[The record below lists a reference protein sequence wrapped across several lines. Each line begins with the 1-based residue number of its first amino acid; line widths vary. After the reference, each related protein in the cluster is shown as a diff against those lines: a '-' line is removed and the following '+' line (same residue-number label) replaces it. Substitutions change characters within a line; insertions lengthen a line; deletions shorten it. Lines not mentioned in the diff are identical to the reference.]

1 MARVRCALSQSEIQ
15 GSRPVILITIG
26 TIVYPFDR
34 SITWLQTLIEQKIIH
49 EPVLLQHG
57 DTSIEGLDQSLVRAT
72 PWLNRDEMNS
82 AVREASLVIS
92 HAGQGSTRMLADMGA
107 RFVLIPRLKC
117 YGEHV
122 DDHQLYFARSVEK
135 LGVPH
140 CTELPQLKTYLLN
153 PPPPLTGKLFNAP
166 PLVEHLIQQYR

>member
-1 MARVRCALSQSEIQ
+1 M
-15 GSRPVILITIG
+15 ILITIG

-34 SITWLQTLIEQKIIH
+34 SITWLQTLIEQKIIN

-57 DTSIEGLDQSLVRAT
+57 DTSIEGLDQTLVHAT
-72 PWLNRDEMNS
+72 PWLNRDEMNG

-107 RFVLIPRLKC
+107 RFVLLPRLKC

-122 DDHQLYFARSVEK
+122 DDHQLYFARSVEN

-140 CTELPQLKTYLLN
+140 CTELPQLKAYILN
-153 PPPPLTGKLFNAP
+153 PPPPLSGKLFDAP
-166 PLVEHLIQQYR
+166 LLVDHLTQQYR

>member
-1 MARVRCALSQSEIQ
+1 M
-15 GSRPVILITIG
+15 ILFTVG

-34 SITWLQTLIEQKIIH
+34 SITWLQTLIEQKIIN

-57 DTSIEGLDQSLVRAT
+57 DTSVEGLNHPMVGAT
-72 PWLNRDEMNS
+72 AWLNRDEMNR

-107 RFVLIPRLKC
+107 RFVLIPRLKR

-122 DDHQLYFARSVEK
+122 DDHQLHFACSVAK
-135 LGVPH
+135 LGVHH
-140 CTELPQLKTYLLN
+140 CTELSQLKEYILHPPN
-153 PPPPLTGKLFNAP
+153 PLPGKLFDSP
-166 PLVEHLIQQYR
+166 GLVEHLITQYR